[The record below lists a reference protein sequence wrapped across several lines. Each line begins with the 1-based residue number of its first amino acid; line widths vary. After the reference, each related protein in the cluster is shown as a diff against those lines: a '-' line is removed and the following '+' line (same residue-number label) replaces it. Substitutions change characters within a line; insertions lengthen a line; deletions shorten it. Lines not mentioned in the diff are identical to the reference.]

1 MGLAEGPPSGDRP
14 RRVTAEARLG
24 TLSEGSGD
32 PRSATDM
39 TSNAR
44 PTRRR
49 NEDGVALAELALVLL
64 PLCLVVFGAVDVG
77 RAFIELDQLHNA
89 AQAGALFARSYPA
102 DVVSGGKTSNCA
114 DPKNVDYQV
123 ANEQS
128 PNGTSSLTSLGYT
141 VSVYDMT
148 TSTPIPNAC
157 GDDQTPATSVAS
169 GDTIEVTVS
178 TPFHLVTPL
187 IGSIVGNN
195 ITLHGT
201 SEIVVP

>member
-1 MGLAEGPPSGDRP
+1 
-14 RRVTAEARLG
+14 
-24 TLSEGSGD
+24 
-32 PRSATDM
+32 M

-89 AQAGALFARSYPA
+89 AQAGALFARSFPA
-102 DVVSGGKTSNCA
+102 DVVSGTNCA
-114 DPKNVDYQV
+114 DPKNIDYQV
-123 ANEQS
+123 ANEQN

-169 GDTIEVTVS
+169 GDTVQVTVS
-178 TPFHLVTPL
+178 TPFKLVTPL

-201 SEIVVP
+201 SAIVVP